1 MTELPGST
9 ERCFRLLAPN
19 IYDAIY
25 RDWTADSVNAYVI
38 YQEIPGQNIV
48 PVEHCQRVSGSAST
62 KDSVPLMVGK
72 VRREVADELGSGF
85 SMGLGNRNVVQA
97 NKAKRLGSNANVV
110 PLVRGAE
117 VEVRE
122 VWKII
127 LLQDESIQ

>member
-1 MTELPGST
+1 MTELLI
-9 ERCFRLLAPN
+9 LLMH
-19 IYDAIY
+19 
-25 RDWTADSVNAYVI
+25 VI

-85 SMGLGNRNVVQA
+85 SLGLRNRHNVKA
-97 NKAKRLGSNANVV
+97 NKAKWFRYNANVV

-117 VEVRE
+117 VEIRE
-122 VWKII
+122 V
-127 LLQDESIQ
+127 